1 MSDPKNKLEQ
11 ALKDHWHMQPE
22 NAAAMI
28 DHELGY
34 TALVDALD
42 GLVKSIC
49 DPDRIRGFDLRA
61 ARTALA
67 AAKGEKP

>member
-1 MSDPKNKLEQ
+1 
-11 ALKDHWHMQPE
+11 MQPE